1 MRPETGKLHAHAY
14 VDGEMA
20 REDEFLFEQGLA
32 ADRRLRVYVSGLER
46 LSADLR
52 RDVRCYAAP
61 ADLRASLAAAAHR
74 AQPHS
79 GWRSRTTE
87 AAWSALRRWL
97 AWRPLVPSL
106 SLAIACLALAGV
118 LASRPDPDARVREDL
133 VASHVRAT
141 RMLRPVQL
149 ASSEQSMVRP
159 WFVHELG
166 FSPPVRPLDV
176 PGIAILGGRVDAVD
190 GRRVAV
196 IVYQRGEHR
205 VDHYVWPTA
214 AADTEAEVSVMNGF
228 RVAQWTRGGMAHRL
242 VSDLGE
248 QELQVIVQACYQEEK
263 G

>member
-1 MRPETGKLHAHAY
+1 MRPDNDKLRAQAY
-14 VDGEMA
+14 VDGELS
-20 REDEFLFEQGLA
+20 RDDEFLFE
-32 ADRRLRVYVSGLER
+32 RRLAVDPRLHAYVSGLER

-52 RDVRCYAAP
+52 RDTQCHAAP
-61 ADLRASLAAAAHR
+61 ADLRASLVAAAWP

-79 GWRSRTTE
+79 ASRSRTPTV
-87 AAWSALRRWL
+87 AWAALRRL
-97 AWRPLVPSL
+97 LTWRPLVPSL
-106 SLAIACLALAGV
+106 SLAIACLVLAGV
-118 LASRPDPDARVREDL
+118 LASRPDLDARIREDL

-141 RMLRPVQL
+141 QMQHPVQI
-149 ASSEQSMVRP
+149 ASSEQAMVRP
-159 WFVHELG
+159 WFVRQLG
-166 FSPPVRPLDV
+166 FSPPVRPLDL

-205 VDHYVWPTA
+205 VDHYVWPSA
-214 AADTEAEVSVMNGF
+214 AADTEAQVSVMDGF